1 MSEHF
6 DKGSSSAAEPQ
17 ETDVIALL
25 KKIQQQMVFLEK
37 KIDTLLGGHQ
47 SHAPS
52 QPSGERSFD
61 RPSFKDRHFSK
72 PSRSFG
78 TRTEHYGR
86 PDGDRGPR
94 SGGGDRPERG
104 GYGPGRPSF
113 GNRPSYGRPRR
124 DDHRGGSGGGFNGGS
139 GGGSGFGGPKK
150 SFYKGRKD
158 RD

>member
-17 ETDVIALL
+17 ESDVIALL

-47 SHAPS
+47 SHAP

-124 DDHRGGSGGGFNGGS
+124 DDQRGGSGGGFNGGS